1 MELNELLT
9 SIENIEH
16 SVVIVYPVKKDL
28 YGLNRIDCT
37 LCSDEDGRY
46 YFRMHD
52 NPEAQKIYNTDQI
65 PSTMDGIEIQL
76 SFKLPVPKKE

>member
-9 SIENIEH
+9 TFEHLEH
-16 SVVIVYPVKKDL
+16 SNVIVYPTKKDL

-52 NPEAQKIYNTDQI
+52 HPEAEKIYNTNQL
-65 PSTMDGIEIQL
+65 PSTIDGIEFQL
-76 SFKLPVPKKE
+76 SFKVPIKE